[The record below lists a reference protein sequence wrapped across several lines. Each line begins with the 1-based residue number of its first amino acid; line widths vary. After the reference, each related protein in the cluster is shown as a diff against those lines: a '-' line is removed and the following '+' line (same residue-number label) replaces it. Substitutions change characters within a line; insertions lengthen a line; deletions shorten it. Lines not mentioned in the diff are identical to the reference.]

1 MQWDHLLRVQALCAC
16 VHSGQEGLRRKEKTG
31 NRIWQ
36 TDRQP
41 DRQSGLAR
49 PGREGRAAWPGQPG
63 PGWLGRAVL
72 GVQARFV
79 MVSRDREV
87 ILRVGQVGGGRDKV
101 SDDVRVTYVDV
112 DVLGKDDR
120 SWGRGGAAVHPPVD
134 GGVHFSAAA
143 PPAPAGGPRS
153 STRPA
158 REGGGRVK
166 DPPLTLKEQRTVL
179 GTGDLRGC
187 SS

>member
-1 MQWDHLLRVQALCAC
+1 MRVCIRGRKAC
-16 VHSGQEGLRRKEKTG
+16 GERKRQEIGSGRQTG
-31 NRIWQ
+31 SL
-36 TDRQP
+36 T
-41 DRQSGLAR
+41 
-49 PGREGRAAWPGQPG
+49 GRVAWPGLGERDGQPG

-120 SWGRGGAAVHPPVD
+120 SWGRGGAAEHPPVD